1 MARSALGAGLLSAGL
16 AAGCS
21 SPAPST
27 ARIPDI
33 RATPALVSPGQLTI
47 GTLRYEPSAADNVL
61 IARAVTTVADRCI
74 RSLGVPPPPGNLVQV
89 ALYTPSYIVSLE
101 VEWLTVPA
109 AARFGYSAPEDPQN
123 QELLQLDRQQGD
135 IELGVSGHTRI
146 ARDTMAAI
154 LGLRLRDLNGH
165 PVPPGGC
172 LDLAGR
178 ELGTDGRSAADLSFM
193 GSADVAWHLSREAG
207 LRMVTDPRVTA
218 VTSRWR
224 ACMRR
229 AGFGYRDPQAAEV
242 DRRWN
247 SQLASS
253 TEIRNTH
260 AEQVT
265 VATADARC
273 RAQVNY
279 SGVRLAVWRAYLA
292 PLLRAHIAQ
301 LRQYQGQLRTVVAKA
316 SAVLNGS

>member
-21 SPAPST
+21 SPPPAP
-27 ARIPDI
+27 ARVPYV
-33 RATPALVSPGQLTI
+33 RATPALTSPSQLTI
-47 GTLRYEPSAADNVL
+47 GTLRYEPSTADDAL

-74 RSLGVPPPPGNLVQV
+74 RSLGVSPPPGNLVQV
-89 ALYTPSYIVSLE
+89 ALYTPGAIVGLE
-101 VEWLTVPA
+101 VQWLTVPG
-109 AARFGYSAPEDPQN
+109 AARFGYAAPEDQQN
-123 QELLQLDRQQGD
+123 PELLQLDRQQGD
-135 IELGVSGHTRI
+135 IELGVSGRSRQ

-154 LGLRLRDLNGH
+154 LGLRVRELNGH
-165 PVPPGGC
+165 QVPPGGC

-178 ELGTDGRSAADLSFM
+178 ELGTDGRSAADLGFM
-193 GSADVAWHLSREAG
+193 GNADVAWRLSRQAG
-207 LRMVTDPRVTA
+207 LRMVADPRVAA
-218 VTSRWR
+218 VTARWR

-229 AGFGYRDPQAAEV
+229 AGFGYRDPQAAQA

-247 SQLASS
+247 SQLASA
-253 TEIRNTH
+253 TELHKTN
-260 AEQVT
+260 AEQIT

-292 PLLRAHIAQ
+292 PLLRTHLAQ
-301 LRQYQGQLRTVVAKA
+301 LRQYQSQLQTVLAKA
-316 SAVLNGS
+316 RAVRPGS